1 MEVIYNNKTIKNN
14 EFLKVNKTQVKP
26 EIALNVDISKIYLL
40 IMYDPDA
47 FGGTHVHWIV
57 NNINDNDINTGA
69 NMIDYKGPAPPPK
82 TGKHRYIFELYEQPF
97 NKTGIVEERS
107 ISIEN
112 LRNKLNLG
120 SPIYKIQF
128 ISQNESGG
136 RKTRKTYKMY
146 KKKNKKSR
154 KMRRNH

>member
-26 EIALNVDISKIYLL
+26 EIVLNVDSSKTYLL

-47 FGGTHVHWIV
+47 FGGTRIHWVVTNINNNDV
-57 NNINDNDINTGA
+57 NNGYNLLK
-69 NMIDYKGPAPPPK
+69 YKGPAPPPK

-107 ISIEN
+107 ISIKN

-128 ISQNESGG
+128 ISQNE
-136 RKTRKTYKMY
+136 RTNNDCRKTYKMY

-154 KMRRNH
+154 KMTRKN

>member
-26 EIALNVDISKIYLL
+26 KIALNVDSSKTYLL

-57 NNINDNDINTGA
+57 NNINDNDINTGV

-128 ISQNESGG
+128 ISQNE
-136 RKTRKTYKMY
+136 RTNNDCRKTYKMY

-154 KMRRNH
+154 KMRKNH